1 MGMKIKINKSAL
13 DKVVKDAAVAK
24 ATEMT
29 YDIACPHCHAAIN
42 VPVGKSVCPACGSE
56 IDLKLKFDCLDKF
69 MCFGKLFI
77 QPVEMHINRDFAGFF
92 AERFI
97 HPVHLLAVQTMGRVM
112 W

>member
-1 MGMKIKINKSAL
+1 MVTARTWPNAALVKVYKSVTWGLPPCGLYLPAVKWSRKGGDGLGMKIKINKSAL

-56 IDLKLKFDCLDKF
+56 IDLKLKFD
-69 MCFGKLFI
+69 
-77 QPVEMHINRDFAGFF
+77 
-92 AERFI
+92 
-97 HPVHLLAVQTMGRVM
+97 
-112 W
+112 